1 MGMKSL
7 MSAAHAAGYAMAA
20 EELAAEDIVE
30 PRTELARRVPSTALV
45 VRHPVQRSLMASA
58 HRSLR
63 RMWVRAWLADP
74 WGHRGA
80 AA

>member
-1 MGMKSL
+1 MSMSRL

-20 EELAAEDIVE
+20 EDISE
-30 PRTELARRVPSTALV
+30 PRAEVLVPKSSALV
-45 VRHPVQRSLMASA
+45 VHHAPQRGVIANA

-63 RMWVRAWLADP
+63 KMWLRAWAADH
-74 WGHRGA
+74 WSNRA

>member
-20 EELAAEDIVE
+20 EDLAAEEIIE
-30 PRTELARRVPSTALV
+30 AKTARVPSTALV
-45 VRHPVQRSLMASA
+45 VHQPVQRSLLASA

-74 WGHRGA
+74 WSHRGA

>member
-1 MGMKSL
+1 MKSL

-20 EELAAEDIVE
+20 EELASEDFVE
-30 PRTELARRVPSTALV
+30 RRTARVPSTALV
-45 VRHPVQRSLMASA
+45 VHRPVQRSLLAGA
-58 HRSLR
+58 QRSLR

-74 WGHRGA
+74 WPHRGA